1 MKKVLNSILEKI
13 RKIYKVHSQNKEFDK
28 VYKFENAILAFLFV
42 VMFVMNVTLTANI
55 SNTKAGMYNHK
66 EVEIINID
74 DLTNKVLKVSNPEPV
89 ATSKPLEIVEE
100 VTEPKKETKEE
111 PKEETKEETKEVKTN
126 NKTLTATVTHYCACK
141 KCNGKYSHSE
151 NGINYTATASG
162 IKLYDGIEGNYCAAT
177 FGKLGDII
185 TIDGVEYKIVDRMG
199 NRHKKGNRVD
209 IFVSEGHSKCYELG
223 KYTATVYI

>member
-1 MKKVLNSILEKI
+1 MKKVLNNILEKI

-55 SNTKAGMYNHK
+55 SSTKAGMYDHK

-100 VTEPKKETKEE
+100 VTEPK
-111 PKEETKEETKEVKTN
+111 EETKEVKTN
-126 NKTLTATVTHYCACK
+126 SKTLTATVTHYCACK

-162 IKLYDGIEGNYCAAT
+162 VKLYDGIEGNYCAAT

-209 IFVSEGHSKCYELG
+209 IFVSEGHSKCYKLG